1 MIRVVVDDLASVTA
15 DAVVRPTTATLEPVT
30 PELRRLE
37 QLGGPTLWKQLKV
50 KKPLDVGAAVVTAA
64 GDLAA
69 EFVIHAVIMSDQEP
83 VTPDGVRH
91 ALKSVLQRAADWQL
105 ATITTPLV
113 GIGAGQL
120 EIEDAARILADVLAG
135 DMAHATHPSEVCI
148 VVESDE
154 VQSIVEAFL
163 RSRKAV

>member
-1 MIRVVVDDLASVTA
+1 
-15 DAVVRPTTATLEPVT
+15 
-30 PELRRLE
+30 
-37 QLGGPTLWKQLKV
+37 
-50 KKPLDVGAAVVTAA
+50 
-64 GDLAA
+64 
-69 EFVIHAVIMSDQEP
+69 VIMSDREP

-105 ATITTPLV
+105 STVTTPLV

-135 DMAHATHPSEVCI
+135 DLPHATYPSEVCI

-154 VQSIVEAFL
+154 VQAIVEAFL